1 MSDNTKDKTLVKC
14 ADCLHAKVFRE
25 VSGDTGR
32 YLLKVKCAKEHWKVG
47 RKHGHCDLHR
57 VLARRKHGC
66 DDYVSMS
73 DDDEDRRRSLQDLAD
88 SLPLERI
95 LYEPNGEAVDITEV
109 MECRSAM

>member
-1 MSDNTKDKTLVKC
+1 MTDNTNDKPLVKC

-25 VSGDTGR
+25 VSGDTGCYR
-32 YLLKVKCAKEHWKVG
+32 LKVKCAMSHWKVG

-57 VLARRKHGC
+57 VTARRKHGC

-73 DDDEDRRRSLQDLAD
+73 EDEEDRRRYLQDLAD
-88 SLPLERI
+88 GLPLESI

-109 MECRSAM
+109 NECRSAM